1 MLRLLVKAP
10 FAAFRSFTAGAYRPT
25 APFITPSAAYGLI
38 LNLAGIESRLDGG
51 QSPMTLTAAGLPQ
64 VEVALGAV
72 VAPEVQAIYQQ
83 LHNYPVGST
92 GRDRA
97 SEVKG
102 AKYNI
107 QPIRREFLS
116 RFEAYACLRGN
127 AALEERVRGV
137 VAGTAPAGAVPRYG
151 IPFLGDNSFMID
163 VIREETEPRP
173 AHWYRR
179 LSREEGAVPGRC
191 RLPVWIDRGD
201 MTLTRT
207 AIYAPVRPAVA
218 GIPEEAW
225 TLIEPPAEI
234 GTRASERETR

>member
-1 MLRLLVKAP
+1 MLCLLVKAP

-38 LNLAGIESRLDGG
+38 LNLAGIESRLDDG
-51 QSPMTLTAAGLPQ
+51 QSPMTLQAPGLPR

-72 VAPEVQAIYQQ
+72 LVPEVQAIYQQ
-83 LHNYPVGST
+83 LHNYPVGTT

-97 SEVKG
+97 SEAKG

-116 RFEAYACLRGN
+116 RLEAYVYLRGN
-127 AALEERVRGV
+127 PDLEARVRAA
-137 VAGTAPAGAVPRYG
+137 VAGGGRAGAAPRYG

-179 LSREEGAVPGRC
+179 LARDEGAVPGRC
-191 RLPVWIDRGD
+191 RLSVWIDRRD
-201 MTLTRT
+201 MTRTRT
-207 AIYAPVRPAVA
+207 AIYAPVHPAVA
-218 GIPEEAW
+218 GVPDEAW
-225 TLIEPPAEI
+225 TLIEPAADEAI
-234 GTRASERETR
+234 S